1 MPLPSK
7 QEELYEKVRGDL
19 REKYS
24 PGMTLPTEPD
34 YAKILGCGR
43 TTLRKVLSRLQE
55 ENLIR
60 RTHRGTFVLDP
71 ASPSSRQ
78 TKNTEKREEERPLFM
93 LIPCTQYTEKVDDFS
108 LSIHHQV
115 MAGAMREAI
124 NGGSHLVTLP
134 VSESN
139 KSNGIEC
146 IDFALPQL
154 KSLRKGDKV
163 IFFGRWFR
171 RLLPA
176 LADKGCRVAYIS
188 QMPYGFEERIKGL
201 NTVAAFTGY
210 STSAF
215 ISAGLEELK
224 KRGRRNVQCV
234 YFSLDEEEH
243 EGVKK
248 AFFSFLAANG
258 MQGKFHALPFH
269 ISPADK
275 NAFFH
280 RLSTEQEKEMDSFI
294 LCPHL
299 RTSSSI
305 ETLPLNMKHILT
317 VCEKNASRKQG
328 DETVLIPISDDLEK
342 NVRSLAKALLKN
354 EYSPAIL
361 YPYQTEE

>member
-1 MPLPSK
+1 ML
-7 QEELYEKVRGDL
+7 D
-19 REKYS
+19 
-24 PGMTLPTEPD
+24 
-34 YAKILGCGR
+34 CGR
-43 TTLRKVLSRLQE
+43 TTLRKVLARLQE
-55 ENLIR
+55 ENRIR
-60 RTHRGTFVLDP
+60 RTHRGTFVLDS
-71 ASPSSRQ
+71 ASPLSRQ
-78 TKNTEKREEERPLFM
+78 MENTGKREETRPLFM

-108 LSIHHQV
+108 LRIHHQV

-124 NGGSHLVTLP
+124 NCGSHLVTLP

-154 KSLRKGDKV
+154 KSLRKGDNV

-176 LADKGCRVAYIS
+176 LAEKGCRAAYIS

-215 ISAGLEELK
+215 ISTGLEELK
-224 KRGRRNVQCV
+224 KRGRKNVQCV

-243 EGVKK
+243 KGVEK

-275 NAFFH
+275 NTFFH
-280 RLSTEQEKEMDSFI
+280 TLSTEQEKGMDSFI

-299 RTSSSI
+299 RATNPI

-317 VCEKNASRKQG
+317 VCEKNISRKPEAG
-328 DETVLIPISDDLEK
+328 TAVITISDDLEK
-342 NVRSLAKALLKN
+342 NVRFLAKALLKN
-354 EYSPAIL
+354 EYSPAKL
-361 YPYQTEE
+361 YPYKTEE